1 MTAEELDPLAPSA
14 PEILIAV
21 VCLVHLA
28 LVVLVLVLIRRGR
41 VSLHP
46 NMVLPA
52 TLIVLLLP
60 VFGPLLVLSAKPNR
74 KSDP

>member
-1 MTAEELDPLAPSA
+1 MTAEELDPLAPGA

-21 VCLVHLA
+21 VFLVHLA
-28 LVVLVLVLIRRGR
+28 LVALVLVLIRRGR

-52 TLIVLLLP
+52 TVIVLLLP
-60 VFGPLLVLSAKPNR
+60 VLGPLLVLSAKPHR
-74 KSDP
+74 RSDP